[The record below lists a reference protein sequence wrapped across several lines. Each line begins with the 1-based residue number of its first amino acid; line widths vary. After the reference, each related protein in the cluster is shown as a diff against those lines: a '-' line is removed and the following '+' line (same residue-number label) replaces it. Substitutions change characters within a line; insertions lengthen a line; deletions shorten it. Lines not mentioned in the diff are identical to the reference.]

1 MDKKN
6 WLVLFVIMILS
17 TGLLITVMPVSA
29 ASTSAP
35 TVKENP
41 YEHWI
46 EPSELKNCSIQCSF
60 QGLYR
65 SSDGM
70 NANRS
75 VDLDLNF
82 DKGNWTSATHTFEAE
97 NNETVET
104 GPSLLKE
111 TGSLLKKC
119 KLVFDPGMNKIER
132 FEFFS
137 REEKIDCL
145 NRNTKRIVNVTG
157 VELLRSVIRRVERT
171 DTMIIVHEVKDKTLF
186 GSSGAKMKDSVKSIE
201 DRVICTK
208 KNKIGE
214 TVSLVESWCHDVD
227 YYYYVFITFDGY
239 LPKLPAYKGKCSWF
253 GGKNDTGIDVT
264 LRKKFYEEH
273 VGEYTSAEFTYEE
286 FYKNNTV
293 REEFD
298 KWMNERVAFF
308 RTYEEAGWE
317 GTALDCG
324 PARNL
329 DTENNYFCAM
339 RWHNRTTERYGDRGK
354 PGHQHWWRAQKIKV
368 TNPATGKSIIVRPV
382 DWGPNVTTRR
392 VIDLSHRAMEEIGA
406 ETDTYVEMCLVDS
419 NTHLGPVTKISKT
432 TKN

>member
-1 MDKKN
+1 
-6 WLVLFVIMILS
+6 MIF
-17 TGLLITVMPVSA
+17 T
-29 ASTSAP
+29 
-35 TVKENP
+35 
-41 YEHWI
+41 YE
-46 EPSELKNCSIQCSF
+46 
-60 QGLYR
+60 
-65 SSDGM
+65 
-70 NANRS
+70 A
-75 VDLDLNF
+75 
-82 DKGNWTSATHTFEAE
+82 
-97 NNETVET
+97 
-104 GPSLLKE
+104 
-111 TGSLLKKC
+111 
-119 KLVFDPGMNKIER
+119 
-132 FEFFS
+132 
-137 REEKIDCL
+137 
-145 NRNTKRIVNVTG
+145 
-157 VELLRSVIRRVERT
+157 
-171 DTMIIVHEVKDKTLF
+171 KDKTGF
-186 GSSGAKMKDSVKSIE
+186 GSWGAKMKDSVKSIE
-201 DRVICTK
+201 DREISTI
-208 KNKIGE
+208 KNKIEE
-214 TVSLVESWCHDVD
+214 TVSLVNCS
-227 YYYYVFITFDGY
+227 YYNDSYMFIKFDGY

-368 TNPATGKSIIVRPV
+368 TNPATRKSIIVRPV
-382 DWGPNVTTRR
+382 DWGPNVTTHR